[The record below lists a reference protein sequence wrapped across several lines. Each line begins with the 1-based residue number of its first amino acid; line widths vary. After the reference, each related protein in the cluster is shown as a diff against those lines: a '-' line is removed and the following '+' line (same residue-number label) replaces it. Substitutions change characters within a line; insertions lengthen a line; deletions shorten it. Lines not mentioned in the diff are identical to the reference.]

1 MIVNVALQCLWR
13 TIRLCNFDQHLK
25 TPHESRG
32 HSQQPRH
39 DSRAHKQNDRVHAED
54 HERLCP
60 PFVAF
65 YINQPITQSEKL
77 QRQAA
82 GEENIRAGPERLV
95 DWKPC
100 VPRPAHAHAAN
111 ARDENVRDLF
121 DGRSFFAA
129 DQMTGENTEQR
140 RRQRTHRAQEA
151 FGIVNDSLL
160 PDVRTKNFAIDNRCK
175 TSFFAQVTNVIAG
188 PVNVLHQNEI
198 DNEKSKSDDRL
209 RARPGFNENDRR
221 EEVTNRYALQHARN
235 PNRREMKVRKA
246 GEEFSEQE
254 DNHRAIKN
262 LEKEGLEFVTTL
274 DALTKAERDRYADDE
289 QKEWKDQVS
298 WRPAIPFSV
307 FQRPVD
313 VRPRTGIVH
322 QNHPDDRQ
330 AAKDVERNEAVV
342 VRHEDCPQIS
352 QIPQNWKEQGDDV
365 VGYAL

>member
-13 TIRLCNFDQHLK
+13 TIRLCDFDQRLK

-140 RRQRTHRAQEA
+140 RRQRTHRAQQP
-151 FGIVNDSLL
+151 FRIVDDSLL

-188 PVNVLHQNEI
+188 PVNVLHHDEVNDQQ
-198 DNEKSKSDDRL
+198 SQRDDRL
-209 RARPGFNENDRR
+209 RARPGFDENDRCK
-221 EEVTNRYALQHARN
+221 EVTNRNALQHPGNAH
-235 PNRREMKVRKA
+235 RREMKVRKA
-246 GEEFSEQE
+246 GEKFSEQE
-254 DNHRAIKN
+254 DHDRAIDN
-262 LEKEGLEFVTTL
+262 LEKEIAKLVA
-274 DALTKAERDRYADDE
+274 ALNPFAEPQWYRYADNE
-289 QKEWKDQVS
+289 QKERKD
-298 WRPAIPFSV
+298 
-307 FQRPVD
+307 
-313 VRPRTGIVH
+313 
-322 QNHPDDRQ
+322 
-330 AAKDVERNEAVV
+330 
-342 VRHEDCPQIS
+342 
-352 QIPQNWKEQGDDV
+352 
-365 VGYAL
+365 